1 MGMATGANNGDSHQL
16 SVRMNRETREYL
28 DGLAKLG
35 IHGSSAAEV
44 ARHFIRLG
52 IETVARDDE
61 VSRIMRDR
69 EILKDL

>member
-1 MGMATGANNGDSHQL
+1 
-16 SVRMNRETREYL
+16 MNRETREYL